1 MTNIQSADVSAS
13 VRSDF
18 NFDVE
23 KYPLSAVMGTEVLP
37 TDQYGLFRSDTG
49 YLNGVKSV
57 SPRYVPHTTDDVCAL
72 VDAAGEAFDG
82 EIACDTHFRNGHY
95 VSIAPTAE
103 QRRSIFKDRDTD
115 NVWPRVMINAGYDGK
130 AFTATMGYFRD
141 ACSNLAMMRMK
152 EGGMV
157 YGGYSGMVPGEGHGM
172 EDNVYMPIVDRKE
185 GDQVATLAVSP
196 DEYIVDAAT
205 VAALGNGSS
214 DAGAKVLDET
224 IKDIRQEAF
233 GTTKQPNQ
241 INGLASLQQALKSNT
256 G

>member
-1 MTNIQSADVSAS
+1 MNINKDIKET
-13 VRSDF
+13 VR
-18 NFDVE
+18 
-23 KYPLSAVMGTEVLP
+23 LSALDNLAARAGITRQQVDDAKRILTISNQDAMQREMEQMQPPAMAPMSPPPAQPMPSDPQRMAKVKAVQDALRTESQL
-37 TDQYGLFRSDTG
+37 D
-49 YLNGVKSV
+49 
-57 SPRYVPHTTDDVCAL
+57 
-72 VDAAGEAFDG
+72 
-82 EIACDTHFRNGHY
+82 
-95 VSIAPTAE
+95 
-103 QRRSIFKDRDTD
+103 
-115 NVWPRVMINAGYDGK
+115 
-130 AFTATMGYFRD
+130 
-141 ACSNLAMMRMK
+141 NLAMMRMK

-185 GDQVATLAVSP
+185 GEQVATLAVSP

-241 INGLASLQQALKSNT
+241 INGLASLQQALKSNIR
-256 G
+256 

>member
-1 MTNIQSADVSAS
+1 MNINKDIKET
-13 VRSDF
+13 VR
-18 NFDVE
+18 
-23 KYPLSAVMGTEVLP
+23 LSALDNLAARAGITREQVDVAKEVLAFSNQDAMQREMEQMQP
-37 TDQYGLFRSDTG
+37 PPMAPMSPPPAQPMPSDPQRMAR
-49 YLNGVKSV
+49 VKAV
-57 SPRYVPHTTDDVCAL
+57 QDAL
-72 VDAAGEAFDG
+72 RTESQLD
-82 EIACDTHFRNGHY
+82 
-95 VSIAPTAE
+95 
-103 QRRSIFKDRDTD
+103 
-115 NVWPRVMINAGYDGK
+115 
-130 AFTATMGYFRD
+130 
-141 ACSNLAMMRMK
+141 NLAMMKMRQAR

-185 GDQVATLAVSP
+185 GEQVATLAVSP

-241 INGLASLQQALKSNT
+241 INGLASLQQALESNI

>member
-1 MTNIQSADVSAS
+1 MNINKDIKET
-13 VRSDF
+13 VR
-18 NFDVE
+18 
-23 KYPLSAVMGTEVLP
+23 LSALDNLAARAGITRQQVDDAKRILTISNQDAMQKEMEQMQPQAMAPMSPPPAQPMPSDPQRMAKVKAVQDALRTESQL
-37 TDQYGLFRSDTG
+37 D
-49 YLNGVKSV
+49 
-57 SPRYVPHTTDDVCAL
+57 
-72 VDAAGEAFDG
+72 
-82 EIACDTHFRNGHY
+82 
-95 VSIAPTAE
+95 
-103 QRRSIFKDRDTD
+103 
-115 NVWPRVMINAGYDGK
+115 
-130 AFTATMGYFRD
+130 
-141 ACSNLAMMRMK
+141 NLAMMRMK

-172 EDNVYMPIVDRKE
+172 EDNVYMPIVDRKKGE
-185 GDQVATLAVSP
+185 QVATLAVSP

-241 INGLASLQQALKSNT
+241 INGLASLQQALKSNI

>member
-1 MTNIQSADVSAS
+1 MNINKDIKETVRLSALDNLAARAGITRQQVDDAKRILTISNQDAMQKEMEQGTGIPMTIPSLPPLTSPMPSDPRRMAGVKAVQSALRTES
-13 VRSDF
+13 
-18 NFDVE
+18 
-23 KYPLSAVMGTEVLP
+23 PL
-37 TDQYGLFRSDTG
+37 D
-49 YLNGVKSV
+49 
-57 SPRYVPHTTDDVCAL
+57 
-72 VDAAGEAFDG
+72 
-82 EIACDTHFRNGHY
+82 
-95 VSIAPTAE
+95 
-103 QRRSIFKDRDTD
+103 
-115 NVWPRVMINAGYDGK
+115 
-130 AFTATMGYFRD
+130 
-141 ACSNLAMMRMK
+141 NLAMMRMK

-185 GDQVATLAVSP
+185 GEQVATLAVSP

-241 INGLASLQQALKSNT
+241 INGLASLQQALKSNI

>member
-1 MTNIQSADVSAS
+1 MNINKDIKET
-13 VRSDF
+13 VR
-18 NFDVE
+18 
-23 KYPLSAVMGTEVLP
+23 LSALDNLAARAGKTRQQVDDAKRILTISNQDAMQKEMEQMQPPAMAPMSPPPAQPMPSDPQRMAKVKAVQDALRTESQL
-37 TDQYGLFRSDTG
+37 D
-49 YLNGVKSV
+49 
-57 SPRYVPHTTDDVCAL
+57 
-72 VDAAGEAFDG
+72 
-82 EIACDTHFRNGHY
+82 
-95 VSIAPTAE
+95 
-103 QRRSIFKDRDTD
+103 
-115 NVWPRVMINAGYDGK
+115 
-130 AFTATMGYFRD
+130 
-141 ACSNLAMMRMK
+141 NLAMMRMK

-172 EDNVYMPIVDRKE
+172 EDNVYMPIVDREE
-185 GDQVATLAVSP
+185 GEQVATLAVSP

-241 INGLASLQQALKSNT
+241 INGLASLQQALKSNI

>member
-1 MTNIQSADVSAS
+1 MNINQDIKET
-13 VRSDF
+13 VR
-18 NFDVE
+18 
-23 KYPLSAVMGTEVLP
+23 LSALDNLAARAGITREQVDNAKKVLSTSNQDAMEREMQQMQPPSMAPMSPAPAQPMPSDPERTARVKAVQNALRTESQL
-37 TDQYGLFRSDTG
+37 D
-49 YLNGVKSV
+49 
-57 SPRYVPHTTDDVCAL
+57 
-72 VDAAGEAFDG
+72 
-82 EIACDTHFRNGHY
+82 
-95 VSIAPTAE
+95 
-103 QRRSIFKDRDTD
+103 
-115 NVWPRVMINAGYDGK
+115 
-130 AFTATMGYFRD
+130 
-141 ACSNLAMMRMK
+141 NLAMMKMRQAK

-172 EDNVYMPIVDRKE
+172 QDNVYMPIVDRAE
-185 GDQVATLAVSP
+185 GQQVATLAVSP

-241 INGLASLQQALKSNT
+241 INGLASLQQALESNM

>member
-1 MTNIQSADVSAS
+1 MNINQDIKET
-13 VRSDF
+13 VR
-18 NFDVE
+18 
-23 KYPLSAVMGTEVLP
+23 LSALDNLAARAGITREQVDNAKKVLSTSNQDAMEREMQQMQPPSMAPMSPAPAQPMPSDPERMARVKAVQNALRTESQL
-37 TDQYGLFRSDTG
+37 D
-49 YLNGVKSV
+49 
-57 SPRYVPHTTDDVCAL
+57 
-72 VDAAGEAFDG
+72 
-82 EIACDTHFRNGHY
+82 
-95 VSIAPTAE
+95 
-103 QRRSIFKDRDTD
+103 
-115 NVWPRVMINAGYDGK
+115 
-130 AFTATMGYFRD
+130 
-141 ACSNLAMMRMK
+141 NLAMMKMRQAK

-172 EDNVYMPIVDRKE
+172 QDNVYMPIVDRAE
-185 GDQVATLAVSP
+185 GQQVATLAVSP

-241 INGLASLQQALKSNT
+241 INGLASLQQALESNI

>member
-1 MTNIQSADVSAS
+1 MNINKDIKET
-13 VRSDF
+13 VR
-18 NFDVE
+18 
-23 KYPLSAVMGTEVLP
+23 LSALDNLAARAGITREQVDVAKEVLAFSN
-37 TDQYGLFRSDTG
+37 Q
-49 YLNGVKSV
+49 
-57 SPRYVPHTTDDVCAL
+57 
-72 VDAAGEAFDG
+72 DAMQREMEQMQPPPMAPM
-82 EIACDTHFRNGHY
+82 
-95 VSIAPTAE
+95 SSAPTQPMPSDP
-103 QRRSIFKDRDTD
+103 QRMA
-115 NVWPRVMINAGYDGK
+115 RVK
-130 AFTATMGYFRD
+130 AVQD
-141 ACSNLAMMRMK
+141 ALRTESQLDNLAMMKMRQAK

-172 EDNVYMPIVDRKE
+172 QDNVYMPIVDRKE
-185 GDQVATLAVSP
+185 GEQVATLAVSP

-241 INGLASLQQALKSNT
+241 INGLASLQQALESNI

>member
-1 MTNIQSADVSAS
+1 MNINKDIKET
-13 VRSDF
+13 VR
-18 NFDVE
+18 
-23 KYPLSAVMGTEVLP
+23 LSALDNLAARAGITRQQVDDAKRILTISNQDAMQREMEQMQPPAMAPMSPPPAQPMPSDPQRMAKVKAVQDALRTESQL
-37 TDQYGLFRSDTG
+37 D
-49 YLNGVKSV
+49 
-57 SPRYVPHTTDDVCAL
+57 
-72 VDAAGEAFDG
+72 
-82 EIACDTHFRNGHY
+82 
-95 VSIAPTAE
+95 
-103 QRRSIFKDRDTD
+103 
-115 NVWPRVMINAGYDGK
+115 
-130 AFTATMGYFRD
+130 
-141 ACSNLAMMRMK
+141 NLAMMRMK

-185 GDQVATLAVSP
+185 GEQVATLAVSP

-241 INGLASLQQALKSNT
+241 INGLASLQQALKSNI

>member
-1 MTNIQSADVSAS
+1 MNINKDIKET
-13 VRSDF
+13 VR
-18 NFDVE
+18 
-23 KYPLSAVMGTEVLP
+23 LSALDNLAARAGITREQVDVAKEVLAFSNQDAMQKEMEQMQP
-37 TDQYGLFRSDTG
+37 PPMAPMSPAPAQPMPSDPQRMAR
-49 YLNGVKSV
+49 VKAV
-57 SPRYVPHTTDDVCAL
+57 QNAL
-72 VDAAGEAFDG
+72 RTESQLD
-82 EIACDTHFRNGHY
+82 
-95 VSIAPTAE
+95 
-103 QRRSIFKDRDTD
+103 
-115 NVWPRVMINAGYDGK
+115 
-130 AFTATMGYFRD
+130 
-141 ACSNLAMMRMK
+141 NLAMMKMRQAK

-172 EDNVYMPIVDRKE
+172 QDNVYMPIVDRAE
-185 GDQVATLAVSP
+185 GQQVATLAVSP

-241 INGLASLQQALKSNT
+241 INGLASLQQALESNI

>member
-1 MTNIQSADVSAS
+1 MNINKDIKET
-13 VRSDF
+13 VR
-18 NFDVE
+18 
-23 KYPLSAVMGTEVLP
+23 LSALDNLAARAGITRQQVDDAKRILTISNQDAMQKEMEQMQPQAMAPMSPPPAQPMPSDPQRMAKVKAVQDALRTESQL
-37 TDQYGLFRSDTG
+37 D
-49 YLNGVKSV
+49 
-57 SPRYVPHTTDDVCAL
+57 
-72 VDAAGEAFDG
+72 
-82 EIACDTHFRNGHY
+82 
-95 VSIAPTAE
+95 
-103 QRRSIFKDRDTD
+103 
-115 NVWPRVMINAGYDGK
+115 
-130 AFTATMGYFRD
+130 
-141 ACSNLAMMRMK
+141 NLAMMRMK

-185 GDQVATLAVSP
+185 GEQVATLAVSP

-233 GTTKQPNQ
+233 GTTQQPNQ
-241 INGLASLQQALKSNT
+241 INGLASLQQALKSNI

>member
-1 MTNIQSADVSAS
+1 MNINKDIKET
-13 VRSDF
+13 VR
-18 NFDVE
+18 
-23 KYPLSAVMGTEVLP
+23 LSALDNLAARAGITREQVDDAKRILTISNQDAMQKEMEQMQPQAMAPMSPPPSQPMPSDPERMAKVKAVQDALRTESQL
-37 TDQYGLFRSDTG
+37 D
-49 YLNGVKSV
+49 
-57 SPRYVPHTTDDVCAL
+57 
-72 VDAAGEAFDG
+72 
-82 EIACDTHFRNGHY
+82 
-95 VSIAPTAE
+95 
-103 QRRSIFKDRDTD
+103 
-115 NVWPRVMINAGYDGK
+115 
-130 AFTATMGYFRD
+130 
-141 ACSNLAMMRMK
+141 NLAMMRMK

-214 DAGAKVLDET
+214 DVGAKVLDET

-233 GTTKQPNQ
+233 GTTQQPNQ
-241 INGLASLQQALKSNT
+241 INGLASLQQSLKSNT

>member
-1 MTNIQSADVSAS
+1 MNINKDIKET
-13 VRSDF
+13 VR
-18 NFDVE
+18 
-23 KYPLSAVMGTEVLP
+23 LSALDNLAARAGITRQQVDDAKRILTISNQDAMQKEMEQMQPQAMAPMSPPPAQPMPSDPQRMAKVKAVQDALRTESQL
-37 TDQYGLFRSDTG
+37 D
-49 YLNGVKSV
+49 
-57 SPRYVPHTTDDVCAL
+57 
-72 VDAAGEAFDG
+72 
-82 EIACDTHFRNGHY
+82 
-95 VSIAPTAE
+95 
-103 QRRSIFKDRDTD
+103 
-115 NVWPRVMINAGYDGK
+115 
-130 AFTATMGYFRD
+130 
-141 ACSNLAMMRMK
+141 NLAMMRMK

-185 GDQVATLAVSP
+185 GEQVATLAVSP

-241 INGLASLQQALKSNT
+241 INGLASLQQALKSNI